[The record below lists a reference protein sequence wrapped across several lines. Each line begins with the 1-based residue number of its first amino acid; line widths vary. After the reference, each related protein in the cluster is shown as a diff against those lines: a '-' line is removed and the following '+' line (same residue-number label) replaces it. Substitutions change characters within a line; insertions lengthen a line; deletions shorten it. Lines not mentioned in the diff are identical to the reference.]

1 MKKNTLLETFDCE
14 RSFDLDAYNTYNFQF
29 INENNFYFQEQKP
42 KMSPKIKAVSSQAD
56 KKGIKRQTLNSVGE
70 SRFSGEYIE
79 TVA

>member
-1 MKKNTLLETFDCE
+1 
-14 RSFDLDAYNTYNFQF
+14 
-29 INENNFYFQEQKP
+29 
-42 KMSPKIKAVSSQAD
+42 MSPKIKAVSSNAD